1 MTQPD
6 LVLGFGEQRFHLLS
20 LPLRLRELRRVC
32 QIRYPLSCRKESS
45 EFLKNVASALGYCI
59 AEDVAVVDTAIA
71 APICVGILWF
81 IGMVVYDLI
90 LDPHVITAATL
101 DSLSINPNKWIPR

>member
-1 MTQPD
+1 VP
-6 LVLGFGEQRFHLLS
+6 GRIER
-20 LPLRLRELRRVC
+20 
-32 QIRYPLSCRKESS
+32 
-45 EFLKNVASALGYCI
+45 FLKNVASALGYCI
-59 AEDVAVVDTAIA
+59 AEDVEVLDTAIA
-71 APICVGILWF
+71 ALICVGILWL